1 MTAVHREPGL
11 DRSDLPPRERP
22 GRAPWMVFGSLVV
35 LVFIG
40 FGTFNLISL
49 LAHEEHDEHATFD
62 AAGIALVHVDN
73 SMGPVRIERADTDVI
88 DIAVHV
94 SDGLQHTGVSW
105 HVEQSTLEVR
115 GTCPIMESPWCRS
128 AFTLLVPP
136 DIAVD
141 VDSDYGRVEV
151 SDRDGAVDIHS
162 GDARVELAN
171 LTGPVVVDTD
181 NGRVVATGLASPTV
195 EVDTNNGRIELGF
208 VAAPDRVTA
217 TSDNGRIDITVP
229 RGSGPYDVAASTDNG
244 SRTIDVPTDPDA
256 AQTITAQTDNGDIQI
271 EAV

>member
-1 MTAVHREPGL
+1 MTPSREPGL

-62 AAGIALVHVDN
+62 AAGITLVHVDN
-73 SMGPVRIERADTDVI
+73 SMGPVRIERADADVI

-128 AFTLLVPP
+128 AFTLLVP
-136 DIAVD
+136 ARHRR
-141 VDSDYGRVEV
+141 GR
-151 SDRDGAVDIHS
+151 RLGLWTRR
-162 GDARVELAN
+162 G
-171 LTGPVVVDTD
+171 
-181 NGRVVATGLASPTV
+181 VA
-195 EVDTNNGRIELGF
+195 I
-208 VAAPDRVTA
+208 VTA
-217 TSDNGRIDITVP
+217 PSTSTPTTAGW
-229 RGSGPYDVAASTDNG
+229 SW
-244 SRTIDVPTDPDA
+244 RT
-256 AQTITAQTDNGDIQI
+256 
-271 EAV
+271 

>member
-1 MTAVHREPGL
+1 
-11 DRSDLPPRERP
+11 
-22 GRAPWMVFGSLVV
+22 MVFGSLVV

-62 AAGIALVHVDN
+62 AAGITLVHVDN
-73 SMGPVRIERADTDVI
+73 SMGPVRIERADADVI

-94 SDGLQHTGVSW
+94 SDGLRHTGVSW

-115 GTCPIMESPWCRS
+115 GTCPIMESQWCRS

-171 LTGPVVVDTD
+171 LTGA
-181 NGRVVATGLASPTV
+181 GRRRHRQRARRGHRPGVADGGGRHEQRSHRARASSPHPT
-195 EVDTNNGRIELGF
+195 
-208 VAAPDRVTA
+208 A
-217 TSDNGRIDITVP
+217 
-229 RGSGPYDVAASTDNG
+229 
-244 SRTIDVPTDPDA
+244 
-256 AQTITAQTDNGDIQI
+256 
-271 EAV
+271 